1 MVDVWLPYGRTEVC
15 LRIPTRNFLG
25 TIGPRDRKGV
35 EDPQSEIER
44 SLEEPIGTDRLSD
57 IAKSGE
63 KASIV
68 TGCVEDSE
76 LAFLILKSILRE
88 LTTAGVEN
96 EDVRIIKG
104 YDPLRGHHPT
114 MDDLQLR
121 NNETFRGVELITP
134 TPEAG
139 NYVKVDRTSSR
150 AEINLSRMF
159 METDLKILA
168 GILEPHPFAG
178 YSGGRYCVLP
188 GVSSKE
194 TIQQT
199 LSRVTDPMARS
210 GMTKGNPVHENMAEA
225 ASLAGVDFTLN
236 VIRNSKREVVKAFAG
251 HADDAF
257 MNGVAFADEIYKAP
271 VKKRADAVFVSPGGF
286 PYDLDLY
293 ESCMKFNNAIEV
305 LKRNGTIILVAE
317 CSKGYGN
324 AEFRKW
330 IVEVG
335 NLNRIERQLRRRFT
349 AGAYAAHSLMRVLQR
364 SEVILVSSLP
374 DCFALEVPNVKTART
389 ANESIRYV
397 LGASGR
403 KVNVLAISHGSLT
416 IPVLSR

>member
-1 MVDVWLPYGRTEVC
+1 LVDVWLPYGNTEVC

-25 TIGPRDRKGV
+25 TIGPRDKKGV

-68 TGCVEDSE
+68 TGCVEDSQ
-76 LAFLILKSILRE
+76 LAFLILKSILKE
-88 LTTAGVEN
+88 LTRAGVEKK
-96 EDVRIIKG
+96 DVRIIRG
-104 YDPLRGHHPT
+104 YDPLRGYPAA
-114 MDDLQLR
+114 DDLQLQ
-121 NNETFRGVELITP
+121 NDEAFRGVELVTHN
-134 TPEAG
+134 PETGNMAG
-139 NYVKVDRTSSR
+139 VGKPSAGTKIS
-150 AEINLSRMF
+150 LSRMF
-159 METDLKILA
+159 MEADLKILA

-188 GVSSKE
+188 GVSSLE

-199 LSRVTDPMARS
+199 LSLVTDPMARS
-210 GMTKGNPVHENMAEA
+210 GMTKGNPVHENMVEA

-236 VIRNSKREVVKAFAG
+236 VVRNSRREVVKAFAG

-257 MNGVAFADEIYKAP
+257 MNGVAFADEMYKAP

-335 NLNRIERQLRRRFT
+335 DLNRIERQLRRRFT

-397 LGASGR
+397 LDTSGR
-403 KVNVLAISHGSLT
+403 KNNVLAISHGSLT